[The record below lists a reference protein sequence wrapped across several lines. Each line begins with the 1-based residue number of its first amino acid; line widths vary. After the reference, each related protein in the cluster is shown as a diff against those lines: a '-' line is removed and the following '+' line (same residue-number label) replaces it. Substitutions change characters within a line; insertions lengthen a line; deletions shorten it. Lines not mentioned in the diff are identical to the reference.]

1 MNIDITEAVKSLV
14 PDTAYSTDNGKIVD
28 WDMSEIKSNAIQP
41 TDAEIATEVSR
52 LQGIYDSQEYARNRA
67 EAYPSLA
74 DQLDDIYHNGV
85 AGWKIS
91 IKAVKDQY
99 PKT

>member
-1 MNIDITEAVKSLV
+1 MGISQVIGWKFNNQAGMSTKGGVITAFPNGIPTQADQDLWTTEYEAHL
-14 PDTAYSTDNGKIVD
+14 AST
-28 WDMSEIKSNAIQP
+28 
-41 TDAEIATEVSR
+41 
-52 LQGIYDSQEYARNRA
+52 EYARNRA

>member
-1 MNIDITEAVKSLV
+1 MGISQVIGWKFNNQAGMSTKGGVITAFPNGIPTQADQDLWTTEYEAHL
-14 PDTAYSTDNGKIVD
+14 AST
-28 WDMSEIKSNAIQP
+28 
-41 TDAEIATEVSR
+41 
-52 LQGIYDSQEYARNRA
+52 EYARNRA

-85 AGWKIS
+85 AGWKIR